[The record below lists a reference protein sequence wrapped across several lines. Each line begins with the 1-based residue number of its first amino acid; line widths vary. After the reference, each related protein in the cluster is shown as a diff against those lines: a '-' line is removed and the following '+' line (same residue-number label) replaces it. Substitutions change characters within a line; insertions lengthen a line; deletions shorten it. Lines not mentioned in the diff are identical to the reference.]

1 MLRALLAK
9 RLENIKYT
17 KTLVERL
24 KSDPVFRYTCG
35 FPLVSKVP
43 SEATFS
49 RFIKSLADNIC
60 SLEDILE
67 DLVIK
72 AKKLGIIGGEHIAID
87 TSKLDSYDA
96 SVPKSRVIQDR
107 EHPDWGS
114 KRDTHGNQVRWFVWK
129 LHAAVDT
136 KSELPVSVN
145 VTPASVND
153 GIMAV
158 PLVEDIQK
166 RYSKY
171 YIMDMGYDIEHI
183 YRTIHDQ
190 YNAQAIIPMNRRSA
204 YAPPAGL
211 DWDCTPLCSMGY
223 RMAYWGCG
231 FGVGHAYNPGC
242 VGDNVIVL
250 KGEGRV
256 SGTEPVSLLNNMT
269 TNSQFGPVDGGLT
282 NGHRIISTR
291 TGSYM
296 VYLTK
301 EKLVASKSGEYTNC
315 MNEFTLQKLNEE
327 TGSSREI
334 GYGYVW
340 KGDVDA
346 VADAE
351 GNIYV
356 TGGYTYEDARGQ
368 FGGLNTGLSVET
380 NKIILACFVYDT
392 NAGLLVSH
400 IGYREVPEGTTGF
413 EYLTSTIDIENGKI
427 YAIFSLTAEDGIKL
441 ACYTFDTE
449 IKSWDKDITS
459 YAVSAVP
466 DEIYAYY
473 SDRLYIVYEAE
484 NSIYNVTTD
493 GEEKIAEGR
502 LEDVYVKS
510 DGAVHVLYAE
520 EGADTYTYLVLSPE
534 NTLVE
539 NSGIPSSCQL
549 VMTEMYNVIFA
560 LAVENEKPVTAAVY
574 IEFENK
580 FEFAYEILLDEVVL
594 PYGQLMAARRDNG
607 SLERKDMLVMLSGK
621 LGPVKAWYYAIVPNE
636 IIKD

>member
-1 MLRALLAK
+1 MHAGPAELKERVLNETIRNVIYKEKESGSNAGTVHVMLAIPHEALGLQ
-9 RLENIKYT
+9 
-17 KTLVERL
+17 
-24 KSDPVFRYTCG
+24 KS
-35 FPLVSKVP
+35 
-43 SEATFS
+43 E
-49 RFIKSLADNIC
+49 
-60 SLEDILE
+60 
-67 DLVIK
+67 IK
-72 AKKLGIIGGEHIAID
+72 AGAYYACSILRNSGVSSGE
-87 TSKLDSYDA
+87 
-96 SVPKSRVIQDR
+96 
-107 EHPDWGS
+107 E
-114 KRDTHGNQVRWFVWK
+114 
-129 LHAAVDT
+129 
-136 KSELPVSVN
+136 
-145 VTPASVND
+145 
-153 GIMAV
+153 
-158 PLVEDIQK
+158 
-166 RYSKY
+166 
-171 YIMDMGYDIEHI
+171 
-183 YRTIHDQ
+183 
-190 YNAQAIIPMNRRSA
+190 
-204 YAPPAGL
+204 YAGWL
-211 DWDCTPLCSMGY
+211 S
-223 RMAYWGCG
+223 WGCG

-520 EGADTYTYLVLSPE
+520 EGADTYTCLVLSPE